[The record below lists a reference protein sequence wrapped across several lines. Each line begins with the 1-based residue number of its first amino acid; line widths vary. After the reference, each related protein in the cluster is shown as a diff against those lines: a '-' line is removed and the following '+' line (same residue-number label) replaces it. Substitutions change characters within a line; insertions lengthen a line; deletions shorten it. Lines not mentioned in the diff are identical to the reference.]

1 MPKQLPH
8 MMGASPKI
16 LRVFKEIKKISLKD
30 TAVLIS
36 GEKGS
41 CTELVAKAIHD
52 NSRRREGPFVRVNLA
67 SLPKEYAG
75 EELFGHRSDGPA
87 ADAQT
92 KNGRVGEANGGTLL
106 LDEIA
111 ELDTDLQ
118 KKLLGFLCG
127 EEPGSTDRQSPV
139 RSDVRV
145 VCATSKNLKEIVE
158 KGMFNANLYDMLK
171 STHIKMP
178 SLRERKEDILPL
190 AQSFL
195 DETAEKFETGAK
207 ELSKEAKDF
216 LMKYSWPGDMRQL
229 EEMIKRA
236 ALLSSGETVEKK
248 DLLLG
253 DVHSCSIKEFLEEKL
268 NRYLKEMT
276 QLDNCNLFDTVLSEV
291 EKALIT
297 IVLKETGGN
306 QVKAA
311 RTLGINRNTLRAKV
325 KEYKVRL

>member
-1 MPKQLPH
+1 
-8 MMGASPKI
+8 MMGTSPKI
-16 LRVFKEIKKISLKD
+16 LRVFKEIKKISQKD

-41 CTELVAKAIHD
+41 CADLVAKAIHE
-52 NSRRREGPFVRVNLA
+52 NSRRREGPFVRVSLA
-67 SLPKEYAG
+67 SLPKESAAD
-75 EELFGHRSDGPA
+75 ELFGHNNDGPV
-87 ADAQT
+87 ADPQKT
-92 KNGRVGEANGGTLL
+92 GGLGEANGGTLFF
-106 LDEIA
+106 DEIS
-111 ELDTDLQ
+111 ELDLDLQ
-118 KKLLGFLCG
+118 KKLLGFLRR
-127 EEPGSTDRQSPV
+127 EEPGPADRQNAV
-139 RSDVRV
+139 QSDVRV
-145 VCATSKNLKEIVE
+145 VCATSKNLKDVVD
-158 KGMFNANLYDMLK
+158 KGMFNENLYDILK
-171 STHIKMP
+171 SSHIKMP

-190 AQSFL
+190 AQFFL
-195 DETAEKFETGAK
+195 DEAVEKFETGAK

-216 LMKYSWPGDMRQL
+216 LMKHSWPGDMRQL

-236 ALLSSGETVEKK
+236 ALLSSGETVGKK
-248 DLLLG
+248 DLVLG

-268 NRYLKEMT
+268 SRYLKEMT

-291 EKALIT
+291 ENALIT